1 MTMGVNKQIKIHP
14 KFQAKQY
21 TIICVL
27 NFCGISRSNRKADT
41 VQHSRDITDVTHAK
55 NVMCGHLIAGYMAD
69 AQLLR
74 MWLMVAVVRTAH

>member
-1 MTMGVNKQIKIHP
+1 MTMGVNKQIKIYQ

-27 NFCGISRSNRKADT
+27 NFCGISRSNRKGD
-41 VQHSRDITDVTHAK
+41 VIQHSRDITDVTHAT
-55 NVMCGHLIAGYMAD
+55 NVVHGHLIAGYMAD

-74 MWLMVAVVRTAH
+74 MWSMVAVVRTAH

>member
-1 MTMGVNKQIKIHP
+1 MTMSVDKQIKIHP

-27 NFCGISRSNRKADT
+27 NFCGISRSNTKADII
-41 VQHSRDITDVTHAK
+41 QHSRDITDVTHTK
-55 NVMCGHLIAGYMAD
+55 DVMRGHLIAGYMAD

-74 MWLMVAVVRTAH
+74 MWSMVAVVRTAH